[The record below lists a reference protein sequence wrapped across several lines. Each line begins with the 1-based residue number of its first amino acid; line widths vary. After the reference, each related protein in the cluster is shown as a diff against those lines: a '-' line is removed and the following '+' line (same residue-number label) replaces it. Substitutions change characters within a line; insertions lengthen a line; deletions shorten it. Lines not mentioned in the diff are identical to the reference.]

1 MQNKSG
7 LLQQWKVDDD
17 LLIHLLFLNGYI
29 TRGM

>member
-17 LLIHLLFLNGYI
+17 LLIHLLLNGYI